1 MCIFTYYLTVVSIER
16 DIFCGTVKKIR
27 VMGMEGE
34 MEVLPRHTP
43 LLTCIKPGILH
54 IIKEDG
60 SLEYIYLSGGILE
73 VQRSIVT
80 ILADMAVRAE
90 ELDEEQVQAVKD
102 QVKTYLCKLRYDDKD
117 YVKASL
123 EMSQAIAKLRLFEL
137 AKNNRCV

>member
-27 VMGMEGE
+27 VMGIEGE
-34 MEVLPRHTP
+34 MEVLPRHAP

-54 IIKEDG
+54 IIKEDD
-60 SLEYIYLSGGILE
+60 SLEYMYLSGGILE
-73 VQRSIVT
+73 VQRSMVI

-90 ELDEEQVQAVKD
+90 ELDEAQVQAVKD
-102 QVKTYLCKLRYDDKD
+102 RVKKDFCKLRYDDKN
-117 YVKASL
+117 YMKVSL

-137 AKNNRCV
+137 VKNNRYI